1 MKLIKRADVYSP
13 RHMGICDIL
22 IEGNKI
28 AKIAPRIDGYDGIK
42 EAEILD
48 MEGRRLVPG
57 YIDLHEHITGGG
69 GENGPASRVPEAQAG
84 QLLGNGVTTAVG
96 LLGTDGVTRSLENLL
111 AKTRGLCEEGVTCY
125 MLTGAYGYPAPVLTG
140 SVERDI
146 LLIDRIIGVKT
157 SMSDHRSSALTGEEL
172 IRLAVQARRGG
183 MLAGCAGFVTIHV
196 GSGKGKLDPLFYAAK
211 HSDVPVSKFLP
222 THIGRTKELLE
233 EGIGWIGMGGTVD
246 MTAGLGEKELEETA
260 DKILRVLE
268 ADPEAEHMT
277 LSSDGFGSMPRFN
290 EQMECIGL
298 TYASPSSLH
307 RQLRTLVLGRG
318 VKLETALRFLTAN
331 PARVLGLTGI
341 KGTIA
346 EGADADFVVYD
357 DGMNLVHVFA
367 GGRKA
372 VWNGER
378 LMKGTFE
385 E

>member
-196 GSGKGKLDPLFYAAK
+196 GSGKGKLDRCFMPP
-211 HSDVPVSKFLP
+211 S
-222 THIGRTKELLE
+222 
-233 EGIGWIGMGGTVD
+233 
-246 MTAGLGEKELEETA
+246 TATC
-260 DKILRVLE
+260 R
-268 ADPEAEHMT
+268 
-277 LSSDGFGSMPRFN
+277 
-290 EQMECIGL
+290 
-298 TYASPSSLH
+298 
-307 RQLRTLVLGRG
+307 
-318 VKLETALRFLTAN
+318 
-331 PARVLGLTGI
+331 
-341 KGTIA
+341 
-346 EGADADFVVYD
+346 
-357 DGMNLVHVFA
+357 
-367 GGRKA
+367 
-372 VWNGER
+372 
-378 LMKGTFE
+378 
-385 E
+385 